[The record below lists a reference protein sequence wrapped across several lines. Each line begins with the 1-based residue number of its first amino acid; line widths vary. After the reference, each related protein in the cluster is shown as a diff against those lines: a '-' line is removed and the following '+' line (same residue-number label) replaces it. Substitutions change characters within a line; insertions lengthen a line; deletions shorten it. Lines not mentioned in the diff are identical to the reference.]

1 MWMLLL
7 HCTVWGAKIR
17 ACLEKFRDVAKKD
30 DMFRRVIDGSTLKDQ
45 ETVWPIL
52 QQLNPNIGPCQIP
65 PDAVM
70 CSAAVPQKKDVTEPQ
85 IVALPSPQAKVDRV
99 AGMHLFT
106 RSDSF
111 ASSVSATATTPEPT
125 QPSEIVKLPEP
136 SLCKDTC
143 KFRFKCANVVNQIS
157 VKVHWNFVSS
167 VQMP

>member
-1 MWMLLL
+1 MLLL
-7 HCTVWGAKIR
+7 HCAVRGAKIR
-17 ACLEKFRDVAKKD
+17 AVLEKFREVAKKD

-52 QQLNPNIGPCQIP
+52 QQLNPDIGPCQIS

-70 CSAAVPQKKDVTEPQ
+70 GSATQ
-85 IVALPSPQAKVDRV
+85 IVAVASPSPQANVDRV

-143 KFRFKCANVVNQIS
+143 KFRFRCANVVNQIS